1 MKLSSSTSPFS
12 LVEIQT
18 VETLGK
24 GAQITGF
31 GNRNRTVGRVQIA
44 AVRDPLSVGSLL
56 VRNDLLGSVVGVVV
70 DGGVL
75 VFHGPLGSG
84 LVAVVGL
91 RLMLVPLVVGHGL
104 RLRLRDELVVVA
116 GSVHDR
122 LDGSRRRR
130 RDEVP
135 RLELGD
141 LVERPGRQGGRDFRL
156 VVRDFGRGLVDSVW
170 KKIRSKV
177 TINVDSKDE
186 RIDCMKYDQM
196 KKIQK

>member
-1 MKLSSSTSPFS
+1 
-12 LVEIQT
+12 
-18 VETLGK
+18 
-24 GAQITGF
+24 
-31 GNRNRTVGRVQIA
+31 
-44 AVRDPLSVGSLL
+44 
-56 VRNDLLGSVVGVVV
+56 
-70 DGGVL
+70 
-75 VFHGPLGSG
+75 
-84 LVAVVGL
+84 
-91 RLMLVPLVVGHGL
+91 
-104 RLRLRDELVVVA
+104 LRDELVVVA